1 MCTRECICAWHVHR
15 CVCMGAHTCVHVSGV
30 ERLPASLSPSFMPSS
45 SHLTVLRGSRWRG
58 GLDVPI
64 LGQVWKVPCP
74 GALRTRAAACSGHT
88 PRGGIHAHS
97 GRTGSWVW
105 DPCPLSTSLYLVS
118 SPYST
123 LEANVC

>member
-58 GLDVPI
+58 GP
-64 LGQVWKVPCP
+64 GCP
-74 GALRTRAAACSGHT
+74 HPGTGLEGTLPWSPQNKSCRLLW
-88 PRGGIHAHS
+88 PHS
-97 GRTGSWVW
+97 PGW
-105 DPCPLSTSLYLVS
+105 DPRPLWPHWVLGVGSMPTQHQSLS
-118 SPYST
+118 SEFSLLDT
-123 LEANVC
+123 